1 MSRRVPEPYLSA
13 WQAVLTAHAS
23 VVARV
28 EQALHEAD
36 LPPLSWYDVLWA
48 VRGAPGRRV
57 RMAEL
62 ADRLTLSRGG
72 LTKLAH
78 RLEDAGLLGRQ
89 PAEDDGRGLY
99 AVLTDAGEDM
109 LRRMWPVYSR
119 VLRETIVEPISAEEA
134 AAIAAGLQRATAA
147 ASGRRAE
154 GDRTP
159 NPRTRRDG
167 AAQDG
172 VRSLARR
179 GRGAAG
185 SAVPSERSDQAG
197 EGGH

>member
-1 MSRRVPEPYLSA
+1 MSRRVPEPHLSA

-28 EQALHEAD
+28 EEALEEAD

-62 ADRLTLSRGG
+62 AGRLTLSRGG
-72 LTKLAH
+72 LTKLAD
-78 RLEDAGLLGRQ
+78 RLAVAGLLRRQ

-109 LRRMWPVYSR
+109 LRRMWPVYAR
-119 VLRETIVEPISAEEA
+119 VLRETFVDTISAGEA
-134 AAIAAGLQRATAA
+134 AVIATGLHRATAA
-147 ASGRRAE
+147 ASA
-154 GDRTP
+154 
-159 NPRTRRDG
+159 TR
-167 AAQDG
+167 
-172 VRSLARR
+172 
-179 GRGAAG
+179 
-185 SAVPSERSDQAG
+185 
-197 EGGH
+197 